1 MVLWHVNSLHLAKTC
16 IGTQKVNESILHSP
30 IEDLEVY
37 QMDLKTTF
45 SEWRSFIRYIYTIT
59 RGLYGQG

>member
-16 IGTQKVNESILHSP
+16 IRTQKVNESILHSP

-45 SEWRSFIRYIYTIT
+45 LNEDLS
-59 RGLYGQG
+59 